1 MTCWG
6 KWNATWHFISTLF
19 CWCVSAVETLI
30 EQLHEA
36 WDVQSC
42 LFMLKLVVRRK
53 EWLRSLALCSSQ
65 VCGASRFRH
74 GNLSWSRPLESMLVL
89 GLYQRVS
96 EPSQKWLSK
105 AFIQRSVMPHQRLSK
120 RHLLFEFPEK
130 INTVFVWDTCV
141 QNRKKS
147 NTCTVYTPSSNI
159 SQHCFCVFAVFK
171 NKTIFPTPKFK
182 MVM

>member
-6 KWNATWHFISTLF
+6 KLNATWHFISVLLMCFRGWNT
-19 CWCVSAVETLI
+19 

-42 LFMLKLVVRRK
+42 LFMFKLVVRRK

-65 VCGASRFRH
+65 VCGTSRFRH

-96 EPSQKWLSK
+96 ERPRSGSPKRLYSDLSCHTKDCQNGIYYVNFQKKNIYSVFLGHMRTKS
-105 AFIQRSVMPHQRLSK
+105 FII
-120 RHLLFEFPEK
+120 ECD
-130 INTVFVWDTCV
+130 I
-141 QNRKKS
+141 
-147 NTCTVYTPSSNI
+147 
-159 SQHCFCVFAVFK
+159 A
-171 NKTIFPTPKFK
+171 
-182 MVM
+182 